1 MEAAKSRVASRL
13 NMYEVIEFLSPSF
26 KTEVKRQWMMP
37 LDALK
42 VLVAGVAATGQI
54 LYDTWNGLCGA

>member
-1 MEAAKSRVASRL
+1 
-13 NMYEVIEFLSPSF
+13 MYEVIKFLSPSF
-26 KTEVKRQWMMP
+26 KTEVKIQWMMP

-54 LYDTWNGLCGA
+54 LYDTWNGLRGA